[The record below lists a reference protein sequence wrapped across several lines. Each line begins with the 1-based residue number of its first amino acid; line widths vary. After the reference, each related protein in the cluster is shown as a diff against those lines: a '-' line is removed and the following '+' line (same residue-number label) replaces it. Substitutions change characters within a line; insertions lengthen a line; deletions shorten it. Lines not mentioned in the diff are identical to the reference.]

1 MLTTA
6 TDHEYLADLKLLLD
20 RIPMAVV
27 NQVIDRLARAAELGQ
42 RVFILGNG
50 GSAATASHF
59 ACDLGKG
66 TIASAPRRFKV
77 IALTDNVPLM
87 TAWANDADY
96 QRVFAEQL
104 QNLIEPGD
112 VVVAISASGKSPN
125 VLRAVEV
132 AESAGADTIGFTGG
146 DGGPLRA
153 MVDFAV
159 HLPGGTT
166 EQIEDAHLV
175 LQHLICTDLRA
186 RYANR
191 RAVS

>member
-1 MLTTA
+1 MLEAA
-6 TDHEYLADLKLLLD
+6 TDHAYLADLKLLLD
-20 RIPMAVV
+20 RTPMAVV
-27 NQVIDRLARAAELGQ
+27 SQVVERLARAAELGQ

-66 TIASAPRRFKV
+66 TTVSAPRRFKV
-77 IALTDNVPLM
+77 IALTDNVPLL

-96 QRVFAEQL
+96 QFVFAEQL
-104 QNLIEPGD
+104 QNLVEPGD
-112 VVVAISASGKSPN
+112 VVIAISASGKSPN
-125 VLRAVEV
+125 VLRAIEV
-132 AESAGADTIGFTGG
+132 ADTAGADTIGFTGG
-146 DGGPLRA
+146 EGGPLRE
-153 MVDFAV
+153 MVDFPV
-159 HLPGGTT
+159 HFPGGTT

-186 RYANR
+186 RYANG